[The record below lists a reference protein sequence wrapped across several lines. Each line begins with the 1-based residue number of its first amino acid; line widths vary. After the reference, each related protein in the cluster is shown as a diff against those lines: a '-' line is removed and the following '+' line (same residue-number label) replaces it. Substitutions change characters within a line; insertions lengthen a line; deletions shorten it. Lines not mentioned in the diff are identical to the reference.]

1 MGRGKKACLER
12 YCGIGSRDE
21 LANQNEPIVEPT
33 DLPKQVPDTIPSP
46 FLNHSVV
53 S

>member
-1 MGRGKKACLER
+1 MGRGQEARLER
-12 YCGIGSRDE
+12 DCGIGSHDE
-21 LANQNEPIVEPT
+21 LADQYKPVVEPT
-33 DLPKQVPDTIPSP
+33 DVPKQVPDTIPGP